1 MVNQAQKHQLTDLI
15 PKSEVLRCWKAEHL
29 CLQLED
35 SWEPQA
41 WLLGC
46 GCIATRQLFLTYPT
60 VGVPWVTTQ
69 QQDCYIHC
77 HTPVE
82 QISASN
88 SHWWHH
94 PWTEKN
100 KFWHCQTICVTTK
113 AYMQN
118 ALLFIHTCYWTSY
131 FQNDPMLTSS
141 RGNYDLDV
149 TFDLFHIQT
158 ICISW
163 RKLLLK
169 FCNIWWEKQKQK
181 TTW

>member
-1 MVNQAQKHQLTDLI
+1 MVNRAQKHQLTDLI
-15 PKSEVLRCWKAEHL
+15 PKSEVLRCWKAERL

-100 KFWHCQTICVTTK
+100 KFWHRQTICVTAK

-141 RGNYDLDV
+141 RGNCLWP
-149 TFDLFHIQT
+149 
-158 ICISW
+158 W
-163 RKLLLK
+163 RHFWFVSYSNNMHQLTETSQIL
-169 FCNIWWEKQKQK
+169 
-181 TTW
+181 